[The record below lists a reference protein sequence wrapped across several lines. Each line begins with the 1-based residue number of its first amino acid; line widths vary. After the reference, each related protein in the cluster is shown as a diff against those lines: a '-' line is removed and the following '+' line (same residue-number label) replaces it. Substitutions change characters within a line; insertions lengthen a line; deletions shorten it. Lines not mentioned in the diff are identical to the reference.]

1 MRVEDIQDLANKLD
15 IASAHRHADV
25 ITQIM
30 IKVSEK
36 QDHEHGMVRRQIDKV
51 EESIEKIKKQVGDGE
66 GNIKAW
72 VQSLMTLGAD
82 YLDTVAHYLSSEN
95 KDGDVNVDIDMPS
108 HKSDEEEVVST
119 GERTSY
125 AAKYQ
130 GKTVTLNKPFR
141 TPSGPKKFSVYVK
154 NDKGNVVKVNFGDPN
169 MRIKDNIP
177 GRRKNFRARHNCEN
191 PGPKTKARYWSCRQ
205 WSNSK
210 SDI

>member
-15 IASAHRHADV
+15 IASAHRHADI

-108 HKSDEEEVVST
+108 HHSDEEEAAST